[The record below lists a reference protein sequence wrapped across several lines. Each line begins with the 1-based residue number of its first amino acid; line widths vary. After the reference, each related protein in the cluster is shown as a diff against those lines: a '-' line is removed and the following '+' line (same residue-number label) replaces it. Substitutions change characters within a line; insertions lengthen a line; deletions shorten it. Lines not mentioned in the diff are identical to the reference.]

1 MSRDMKPRKT
11 PPAKKSSGG
20 TLIGLFIGL
29 VIGMLAVAGVVWYV
43 NKAPLPFTTN
53 GQQPKPAAP
62 AAAAT
67 GKPPAAQETPPMA
80 AASQPLSL
88 PGKPGEPGG
97 DKQRF
102 DFYKILPGK
111 AEAIPDPKP
120 EEPKPEVAK
129 PAEVKPPISKP
140 SESKPVD
147 SKPTESMSAESKP
160 ADSKPTKSAA
170 SKAAESKTSKTSE
183 GKAGESKT
191 ADSKP
196 AESRSKPEK
205 DNTLKEPIYLQ
216 AGSFQNASEADNQK
230 ARLAL
235 LGAEAR
241 IQQVMLQDKVWYRVR
256 IGPYHKMD
264 EVTHMRSDLAK
275 QGIDA
280 NVVRKD

>member
-29 VIGMLAVAGVVWYV
+29 VIGMVAVAGVVWYV

-53 GQQPKPAAP
+53 GQQPKPAVP
-62 AAAAT
+62 TTAAT
-67 GKPPAAQETPPMA
+67 IGKPPAAQETPQIA
-80 AASQPLSL
+80 TATQPLSL
-88 PGKPGEPGG
+88 PGKPGETGS

-120 EEPKPEVAK
+120 EEPKPEVVK
-129 PAEVKPPISKP
+129 PAEVKPAVSKP
-140 SESKPVD
+140 AESK
-147 SKPTESMSAESKP
+147 SAESKP
-160 ADSKPTKSAA
+160 ADSKPSE
-170 SKAAESKTSKTSE
+170 SKATKTSE
-183 GKAGESKT
+183 GKASETKTAESKPT
-191 ADSKP
+191 
-196 AESRSKPEK
+196 ENRSKPEK

-216 AGSFQNASEADNQK
+216 AGSFQNAGEADNQK

>member
-53 GQQPKPAAP
+53 GQQPKPAVPTTAV
-62 AAAAT
+62 T
-67 GKPPAAQETPPMA
+67 IGKPPAAQETPQIA
-80 AASQPLSL
+80 TATQPLSL
-88 PGKPGEPGG
+88 PGKPGETGS

-120 EEPKPEVAK
+120 EEPKPEVVK
-129 PAEVKPPISKP
+129 PAEVKPAVSKP
-140 SESKPVD
+140 AESKSAESKPAE
-147 SKPTESMSAESKP
+147 SKPAESKPAGSKP
-160 ADSKPTKSAA
+160 ADSKPSE
-170 SKAAESKTSKTSE
+170 SKATKTSE
-183 GKAGESKT
+183 GKASETKT
-191 ADSKP
+191 AESKP
-196 AESRSKPEK
+196 AENRSKPEK

-216 AGSFQNASEADNQK
+216 AGSFQNAGEADNQK

-264 EVTHMRSDLAK
+264 EVTHMRSDLAR